1 MPCCPCAALSRIGE
15 RDAGGKSGMNATSAK
30 KKSSLSVVGQPG
42 TFNAIQKVCAI
53 LRVLAQHSPL
63 RLTEIAEATSLNKAT
78 TLRIL
83 VSLSEE
89 GFVSRLAGAK
99 TYELGQEARV
109 MAVSARR
116 TVDIAE
122 LAQPSLLRL
131 SERSADTALLSAL
144 SGGASSD
151 RIRRRETELAEML
164 KKEALILARAIAQPA
179 KPGALKIIKA
189 G

>member
-1 MPCCPCAALSRIGE
+1 
-15 RDAGGKSGMNATSAK
+15 MNAISTRK
-30 KKSSLSVVGQPG
+30 KPSLSVVSQPG

-53 LRVLAQHSPL
+53 LRVLAQHAPL

-131 SERSADTALLSAL
+131 SERSADTALLSRRCIWRAR
-144 SGGASSD
+144 SAAIRCSPIISRSAAVGRSAS
-151 RIRRRETELAEML
+151 A
-164 KKEALILARAIAQPA
+164 PA
-179 KPGALKIIKA
+179 ASR
-189 G
+189 